1 MIYHSKGLELEITDF
16 EYHHD
21 LAYTGKIIPSQT
33 SKYAMRDGVEHPT
46 SFVEASQKGEAQ
58 RAEQ

>member
-33 SKYAMRDGVEHPT
+33 SKYALLCETELSIPR
-46 SFVEASQKGEAQ
+46 AS
-58 RAEQ
+58 